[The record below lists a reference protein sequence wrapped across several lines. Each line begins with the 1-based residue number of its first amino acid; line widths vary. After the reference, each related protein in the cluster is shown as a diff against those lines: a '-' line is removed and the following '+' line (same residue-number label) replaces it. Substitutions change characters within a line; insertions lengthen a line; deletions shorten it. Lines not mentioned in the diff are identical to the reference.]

1 MKINVVAVGKRLPA
15 WIKAGFQS
23 YADRLPRDFD
33 LNLIEIV
40 AFKRSKGADLKKIML
55 QESQQLIDA
64 VPKESEII
72 VLDRLGEEVD
82 TPTLAQ
88 KLSQWRHE
96 NRSISLLIGGPEG
109 LSATCIDKARWVWSL
124 SALTLPHALARVI
137 VAEQIYRAWSIITNH
152 PYHR

>member
-1 MKINVVAVGKRLPA
+1 MD
-15 WIKAGFQS
+15 KAGFQS

-33 LNLIEIV
+33 LNLIEIA

-82 TPTLAQ
+82 TPT
-88 KLSQWRHE
+88 
-96 NRSISLLIGGPEG
+96 
-109 LSATCIDKARWVWSL
+109 
-124 SALTLPHALARVI
+124 
-137 VAEQIYRAWSIITNH
+137 
-152 PYHR
+152 